1 MILLLDNYDSFTYN
15 LAQYLM
21 ELSGEEVVV
30 CRNDEVDLQT
40 VERFDR
46 IVLSPGPGLPSEA
59 GCMPEIL
66 RLFAAHIPVLGICLG
81 HQAIVEAYGGQL
93 RQLDQV
99 LHGLVRKVTVTV
111 PDDPLFLG
119 VPAELQTGRYHSWVA
134 DEAFFPADL
143 QVLALGEEGSIQVL
157 KHCQHPVYGI
167 QFHPESVMTPFG
179 KKLLANW
186 LSIRT

>member
-21 ELSGEEVVV
+21 ELSGEDVVV
-30 CRNDEVDLQT
+30 CRNDAVDLQA
-40 VERFDR
+40 VEQFDR

-59 GCMPEIL
+59 GRMPEIL
-66 RLFAAHIPVLGICLG
+66 RLFATRIPVLGICLG

-99 LHGLVRKVTVTV
+99 LHGLVRSVTVTV
-111 PDDPLFLG
+111 PEDPLFHG
-119 VPAELQTGRYHSWVA
+119 VPAEMQTGRYHSWVA

-186 LSIRT
+186 LSIRS